1 MNKSADNTALF
12 SGKSNFYAASRPTY
26 PAQAIQWL
34 RNNTAAQSVVD
45 IGAGTGIF
53 TELLL
58 PHFQN
63 VCAVEP
69 NKDMSDKFREAL
81 PEVPI
86 YSTTGENTGL
96 LPASVELITIAQA
109 FHWLDEE
116 RFKAEAMRILAP
128 GGQVAIIWNNRTS
141 EGIAPVRDAIC
152 QKYCP
157 RFSKGHA
164 GKRSPAEGDHFLRYE
179 YFKSVKY
186 FSCPNLFYMDQE
198 QFISNVRSRSYAL
211 TEADEKFD
219 EFMQEI
225 NAVYRDFSENGVVCE
240 VYNTEIFLGEF

>member
-1 MNKSADNTALF
+1 MNKTIDNTELF
-12 SGKSNFYAASRPTY
+12 SGKSNFYAASRPAY
-26 PAQAIQWL
+26 PAGAIEWL
-34 RNNTAAQSVVD
+34 RNNTTAQSVAD

-69 NKDMSDKFREAL
+69 NADMFNQFRQAL

-86 YSTTGENTGL
+86 YPTTGENTEL
-96 LPASVELITIAQA
+96 PPASVELITIAQA

-116 RFKAEAMRILAP
+116 RFKSEAMRILSP

-141 EGIAPVRDAIC
+141 EGIAPARDGIC

-164 GKRSPAEGDHFLRYE
+164 GKRTPAEGDHFLRYE

-225 NAVYRDFSENGVVCE
+225 NAVYRDYSANGVVCE
-240 VYNTEIFLGEF
+240 VYNTEIFLGTF

>member
-1 MNKSADNTALF
+1 MNKTIDNTELF
-12 SGKSNFYAASRPTY
+12 SGKSNFYAASRPAY
-26 PAQAIQWL
+26 PAGAIEWL
-34 RNNTAAQSVVD
+34 RNNTTAQSVAD

-58 PHFQN
+58 PHFQK

-69 NKDMSDKFREAL
+69 NLDMFNKFREAL

-86 YSTTGENTGL
+86 HLARGENTT
-96 LPASVELITIAQA
+96 LPPRSVELITIAQA

-116 RFKAEAMRILAP
+116 LFKSEAMRILSP
-128 GGQVAIIWNNRTS
+128 GGQVAIVWNNRTA
-141 EGIAPVRDAIC
+141 EGIAPARDGIC

-186 FSCPNLFYMDQE
+186 FSCPNYFYMDQE

-211 TEADEKFD
+211 TETDEKFD
-219 EFMQEI
+219 DFMNEI
-225 NAVYRDFSENGVVCE
+225 NAVFSEFAVNGVVCE
-240 VYNTEIFLGEF
+240 VYNTEIFLGMF

>member
-1 MNKSADNTALF
+1 MNKTADNTTLF
-12 SGKSNFYAASRPTY
+12 SGKSNFYAASRPAY
-26 PAQAIQWL
+26 PAEAIEWL
-34 RNNTAAQSVVD
+34 RNNTTAQSVVD

-58 PHFQN
+58 PHFRN

-69 NKDMSDKFREAL
+69 NADMFSQFRQTL
-81 PEVPI
+81 PEVTI
-86 YSTTGENTGL
+86 YPATGENTE
-96 LPASVELITIAQA
+96 LPSASVELITIAQA

-116 RFKAEAMRILAP
+116 LFKNEAIRILRP

-141 EGIAPVRDAIC
+141 EGIAPARDAVC

-186 FSCPNLFYMDQE
+186 FSCPNYFYMDQE

-211 TEADEKFD
+211 TETDEKFD
-219 EFMQEI
+219 DFMDEI
-225 NAVYRDFSENGVVCE
+225 NAVFSEFAVNGVVCE
-240 VYNTEIFLGEF
+240 VYNTEIFLGTF